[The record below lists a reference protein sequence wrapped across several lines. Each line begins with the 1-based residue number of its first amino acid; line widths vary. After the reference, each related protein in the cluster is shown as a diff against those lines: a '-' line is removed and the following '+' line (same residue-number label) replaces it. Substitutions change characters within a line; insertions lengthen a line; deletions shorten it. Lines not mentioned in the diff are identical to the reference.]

1 MANVTLSI
9 PDPDLARARKLA
21 AARGTTVNAM
31 VRGFLAREVG
41 GVSAE
46 QQVAIDW
53 MLTYGKSR
61 KSDIP
66 LPLPSREDVYAD
78 RLDRLP

>member
-1 MANVTLSI
+1 MANLTLSI
-9 PDPDLARARKLA
+9 PDPDLARVRTVA

-41 GVSAE
+41 GVSVE
-46 QQVAIDW
+46 QQAAIDW
-53 MLTYGKSR
+53 MLTYGKSQ
-61 KSDIP
+61 KDGIA
-66 LPLPSREDVYAD
+66 LPLPSRDEVYAG